1 MLISCVNDN
10 NNNNNNN
17 NNNDNDNNNV
27 DISSPTLICILV
39 IRLAHPG
46 ENTKL

>member
-1 MLISCVNDN
+1 MLISCVND
-10 NNNNNNN
+10 NNNNNN

-39 IRLAHPG
+39 TRLAPPG